1 MNNYYLHDYLAK
13 KLHVRED
20 TGLAPHAYSVAD
32 LAFRDLLTTKHDQ
45 AVFVGGESGAGK
57 TEACKFM
64 LEYLLSAQGSSRV
77 KFSTVASKQRKQAR
91 NSSVSK
97 LLADSEF
104 VFEALGNA
112 STLNNENSSRFVKYL
127 NLRIGHDGTLLGA
140 TVHACL
146 LERTR
151 VSGLTSGKPFHVFR
165 YLEEQ
170 NVPALRK
177 IDRWL
182 EQIGF
187 MAMEVE
193 AVHSILKAVTL
204 FQKISISEDTGMLE
218 PEGVPDGLLQALGCA
233 LPSSGRALFSEH
245 FNAAVCADPKDAD
258 TSEAQGPRNPGRYK
272 ALHACHIRAGVERTS
287 KVTGSLREGSII
299 EVLDK
304 HQLDGPDG
312 VIRLRFKKGWVTERA
327 SDGTLLVMPYTHAP
341 ATPASFTS
349 HDKDQQYKRATTM
362 RQTIAQSLYEGLFD
376 TILQQL
382 NTRIAYNPTFWNHST
397 LVCRQCKVKYILPS
411 HVERDSVPR
420 LCYYCH
426 KRDGIP
432 PAARCGSCG
441 TTALAKSFAGK
452 SSRCR
457 FCRQL
462 CCAECSLGS
471 GPTPDVVAFAARQAV
486 GIESNSR
493 EQDPSNDNFCYQ
505 CLADCA
511 VPDAPDSNSLGILD
525 IFGCE
530 RFEVNGLEQLC
541 INYTNEKLHSVFL
554 NEVFCLEK
562 QLYQKE
568 GLDLATVGV
577 HFQVRTICNTTTTGT
592 SLVPRC
598 VSVSIRVFLMLP

>member
-1 MNNYYLHDYLAK
+1 MNNYCLKDYLGK

-64 LEYLLSAQGSSRV
+64 LEYLLSAQGSSGE
-77 KFSTVASKQRKQAR
+77 KFSTVGSKQRKQAR
-91 NSSVSK
+91 NNSVSK

-127 NLRIGHDGTLLGA
+127 NLRIGHDGKLLGA

-151 VSGLTSGKPFHVFR
+151 VCGLTSGKPFHVFR
-165 YLEEQ
+165 YLEE
-170 NVPALRK
+170 NNARALRK
-177 IDRWL
+177 IDSWL

-187 MAMEVE
+187 AAMDVE
-193 AVHSILKAVTL
+193 AVHSILKAVVL
-204 FQKISISEDTGMLE
+204 LQNMSISEDTGMLE
-218 PEGVPDGLLQALGCA
+218 PEGIPVELLEALGCTP
-233 LPSSGRALFSEH
+233 PSGGRALFSEQ
-245 FNAAVCADPKDAD
+245 FNAAVCADPQDAD
-258 TSEAQGPRNPGRYK
+258 TSEAQGPGNFGRYK
-272 ALHACHIRAGVERTS
+272 ALHTCHIRAGVERTS
-287 KVTGSLREGSII
+287 KAIGSLREGSII
-299 EVLDK
+299 EVLEK

-312 VIRLRFKKGWVTERA
+312 VVRLRFKKGWVTERA
-327 SDGTLLVMPYTHAP
+327 SDGTLLIMPYTYTP
-341 ATPASFTS
+341 ATPASFS
-349 HDKDQQYKRATTM
+349 HNTGHIYKRATTM

-397 LVCRQCKVKYILPS
+397 LVCRQCKAKYILPS
-411 HVERDSVPR
+411 HVSKDSVPR
-420 LCYYCH
+420 LCYHCH
-426 KRDGIP
+426 KREGVP
-432 PAARCGSCG
+432 PAAHCDSCG
-441 TTALAKSFAGK
+441 TAGLARSFAGK

-462 CCAECSLGS
+462 CCAVCSLGG
-471 GPTPDVVAFAARQAV
+471 GPTPDVATFAAKQAV
-486 GIESNSR
+486 RIESNSR
-493 EQDPSNDNFCYQ
+493 ASDAGNDNFCYQ

-511 VPDAPDSNSLGILD
+511 VADAPDSNSLGILD

-541 INYTNEKLHSVFL
+541 INYTNEKLHAVFL
-554 NEVFCLEK
+554 NEVFSLEK
-562 QLYQKE
+562 QLYQNE

-577 HFQVRTICNTTTTGT
+577 QFQVRTIRNTR
-592 SLVPRC
+592 LLHRW
-598 VSVSIRVFLMLP
+598 